1 MGDAEEDAGA
11 GPARSKAPGRPGP
24 GPIRAMR
31 RALAGPGYDPG
42 PADGPMGAGT
52 RAAVRARQAAV
63 GPTADGRPAPE
74 PGVARRSIAG

>member
-1 MGDAEEDAGA
+1 MGDAEEDAEAGA
-11 GPARSKAPGRPGP
+11 APGRPGP
-24 GPIRAMR
+24 GPIRAMQ

-63 GPTADGRPAPE
+63 GPTADGRPTPE
-74 PGVARRSIAG
+74 PGVARRAIAG